1 MPAFCC
7 RPFSNQQLIDDKHDL
22 FRKLVFK
29 HFCFLLKI
37 MLMDA
42 FSFKELRFSRFSFT
56 SKKWTQTEFNC
67 YFEINFLQSFK
78 SFESYYLR

>member
-1 MPAFCC
+1 MAATSAMPAFCC
-7 RPFSNQQLIDDKHDL
+7 RLFSNQQLIDDKHDL

-42 FSFKELRFSRFSFT
+42 FFIKRITIFEVFVHL
-56 SKKWTQTEFNC
+56 KKWTQTEFNC
-67 YFEINFLQSFK
+67 YFEIK
-78 SFESYYLR
+78 SFAIFQII

>member
-1 MPAFCC
+1 MVGRWMAATSAMPAFCC

-37 MLMDA
+37 ILMDA
-42 FSFKELRFSRFSFT
+42 FF
-56 SKKWTQTEFNC
+56 
-67 YFEINFLQSFK
+67 I
-78 SFESYYLR
+78 